1 MRWSLGLAIFI
12 VIGYSLVLVF
22 LDEFVA
28 KPWRHRRLLQRARAG
43 DRTAQELLSRA
54 RAAEGPDR
62 ESRAQ

>member
-1 MRWSLGLAIFI
+1 MRWSLGLAITI
-12 VIGYSLVLVF
+12 VIGYSLILVL

-54 RAAEGPDR
+54 GAAAG
-62 ESRAQ
+62 ESREARGQ